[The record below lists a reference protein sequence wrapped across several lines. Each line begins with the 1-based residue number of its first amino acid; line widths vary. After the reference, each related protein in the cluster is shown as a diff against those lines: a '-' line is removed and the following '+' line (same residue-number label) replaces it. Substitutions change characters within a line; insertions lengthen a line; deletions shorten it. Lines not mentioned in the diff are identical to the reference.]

1 MTLLQCEVEAAKNHA
16 TMFYSDYYQHPALG
30 TNSWRWRVHA
40 TYGAYSPQ
48 HSTHYE
54 TPAGSSYAC
63 SLIKQITSDTS
74 ANDGQAFTTV
84 VITETAPWATGTAN
98 GYTYNVYRS
107 STASP
112 YTCSLF
118 LRVNGLNVYGK

>member
-16 TMFYSDYYQHPALG
+16 SMFYPDAYQHPASG

-40 TYGAYSPQ
+40 TYGVYSPN

-54 TPAGSSYAC
+54 TAAGNNYAC
-63 SLIKQITSDTS
+63 SLIKQVGQSTTSTS
-74 ANDGQAFTTV
+74 GGYVAS
-84 VITETAPWATGTAN
+84 VITESSPWATGTAN
-98 GYTYNVYRS
+98 GYMYNIHRMATTDTYV
-107 STASP
+107 
-112 YTCSLF
+112 CSLF